1 MKQTRTEK
9 RIHVKLKPNFNTN
22 QFLSSW
28 TNTRSTQLISKFP
41 CAHYDDSQIA
51 VNFSKAHLF
60 SLLTGQR
67 IRKFFIYISI
77 ILTLRERQRATVDYS
92 PLCHVTSIFG
102 PCCFKKIGP
111 FPPKKKRTSS
121 TICRLLCHL
130 AVGRHRMVGQF
141 RGCIRLFRLVTL
153 FIVYGPNYLM

>member
-1 MKQTRTEK
+1 MCFLPRSLFLTSYIFLVNFFCLAWSFWQLQRLSF
-9 RIHVKLKPNFNTN
+9 VGLDCKLDSIYLA
-22 QFLSSW
+22 QFCITW
-28 TNTRSTQLISKFP
+28 KEGNKFKKFP
-41 CAHYDDSQIA
+41 KKVWFLA
-51 VNFSKAHLF
+51 
-60 SLLTGQR
+60 
-67 IRKFFIYISI
+67 SI